1 METKKTTAQKKKIRL
16 TDWLLE
22 GILVILI
29 VFFSITANN
38 FLTMGNIWNIV
49 RNISFKGI
57 IACFMTMVIIAG
69 EIDLSVGSTVAFAGV
84 MTAYTN
90 KALTAAGMD
99 PTLACIIGMLLAFLL
114 SALMGLIMSVF
125 ITKLRVPSFIVTL
138 AGMQLMKG
146 IALIIANGFPIQG
159 FPSWFKFL
167 GSGYVGPIPFP
178 AIIFILFLIASWYI
192 MKNTPFG
199 RSIYA
204 LGSNKEA
211 ASLSGINVDRARRII
226 FTLTSAAAGLAG
238 IMVAAQL
245 NSGSATVG
253 SNYEMDVISSV
264 IIGGASLAGGAGT
277 IKGTLVGSI
286 FLGVIMNAMTL
297 LGVSDYWQYVVRG
310 LLILFAVFLNT
321 MVRERLKEKGL

>member
-1 METKKTTAQKKKIRL
+1 MESKSQLRLKKFRI

-22 GILVILI
+22 GILLILL
-29 VFFSITANN
+29 VFFSIVADK
-38 FLTMGNIWNIV
+38 FLTPGNLLNIV

-84 MTAYTN
+84 MAAYVN
-90 KALTAAGMD
+90 KALAGTGVDPVLACVAGMVAA
-99 PTLACIIGMLLAFLL
+99 LLL
-114 SALMGLIMSVF
+114 STLMGLLMSIF
-125 ITKLRVPSFIVTL
+125 ITKLCVPSFIVTL

-146 IALIIANGFPIQG
+146 AALIIANGFPIQG
-159 FPSWFKFL
+159 YPSWFKFL
-167 GSGYVGPIPFP
+167 GSGYLGPIPFP
-178 AIIFILFLIASWYI
+178 AIVFIVFLCTSWYV
-192 MKNTPFG
+192 MKSTPFG

-204 LGSNKEA
+204 IGSNREA
-211 ASLSGINVDRARRII
+211 AALSGIPVNHVRRVI
-226 FTLTSAAAGLAG
+226 FMLTSAAAGLAG
-238 IMVAAQL
+238 IMMSAQL

-277 IKGTLVGSI
+277 IKGTLIGSI

-310 LLILFAVFLNT
+310 SLILFAVFLNT
-321 MVRERLKEKGL
+321 MVRDRLRERGF

>member
-1 METKKTTAQKKKIRL
+1 MKSEKTISRKKFRI

-22 GILVILI
+22 AILVVLL
-29 VFFSITANN
+29 VVFSIIANN
-38 FLTMGNIWNIV
+38 FASPGNLWNIM
-49 RNISFKGI
+49 RSISFKGI

-84 MTAYTN
+84 MTAYVN
-90 KALTAAGMD
+90 KALLAAGMD
-99 PTLACIIGMLLAFLL
+99 GTVACIIGIVIAVSF
-114 SALMGLIMSVF
+114 SALAGFLMSLF
-125 ITKLRVPSFIVTL
+125 ITKLSVPSFIVTL

-146 IALIIANGFPIQG
+146 AALIIANGFPIQG
-159 FPSWFKFL
+159 FPDWFKFL

-178 AIIFILFLIASWYI
+178 AIVFIIFLGIAWYV
-192 MKNTPFG
+192 MRSTPFG

-204 LGSNKEA
+204 IGSNKEA
-211 ASLSGINVDRARRII
+211 AKLSGIPVDRVRCII

-238 IMVAAQL
+238 VMVAAQI

-253 SNYEMDVISSV
+253 ANYEMDVISSV

-277 IKGTLVGSI
+277 IKGTLIGSI
-286 FLGVIMNAMTL
+286 FLGAIMNAMTL

-310 LLILFAVFLNT
+310 SLILFAVFLNT
-321 MVRERLKEKGL
+321 MVRDRLREKGL